1 MERLK
6 VTANNEI
13 EFVTEIADE
22 CLKNMKEKDKN
33 YLIDNPYAIDYH
45 FSYCLDIRNHYIH
58 NRDFTDVDFWAEPD
72 HLSSEIIRMIFSELL
87 PEYDYNDP
95 FTECLYD
102 SKKYIKL
109 RREYK
114 NLYGEYPVFIVEKYK
129 TQVEVEPIY
138 SISEI
143 GNDADEDIDLQIKE
157 VKKNHEKI
165 SEVIEHL
172 IKELAELVWQTEAL
186 KKTAEEYGI
195 NYSDISAKIDSIK
208 DIFFSE
214 GEYIPLQVCF
224 LPYREKIG
232 NERYIEYRRL
242 LSKELKEHPRL
253 IEKLDVTYFNDKVLA
268 RSVLKYSWG
277 LKYLPMYQ
285 DDEKMVRLSLEHD
298 GETIQYANKRFQQ
311 DRKWVKFAI
320 EHSENGTIMYL
331 DCMKPYRKDKE
342 LVYLA
347 CEVERWNFLYVDKV
361 FRDDD
366 ELAIL
371 CMKQID
377 NPNSIYNY
385 LSKRLKSRKEIVM
398 LDLQE
403 EYPHV
408 EEYPEKLR
416 NDDEVAA
423 KLYEL
428 HGAKSWAWHYMSK
441 RLQKKYGVEEG

>member
-72 HLSSEIIRMIFSELL
+72 HLSSEIIRMIFSKLL

-165 SEVIEHL
+165 S
-172 IKELAELVWQTEAL
+172 
-186 KKTAEEYGI
+186 Y
-195 NYSDISAKIDSIK
+195 
-208 DIFFSE
+208 
-214 GEYIPLQVCF
+214 
-224 LPYREKIG
+224 
-232 NERYIEYRRL
+232 
-242 LSKELKEHPRL
+242 
-253 IEKLDVTYFNDKVLA
+253 TYHC
-268 RSVLKYSWG
+268 Y
-277 LKYLPMYQ
+277 
-285 DDEKMVRLSLEHD
+285 
-298 GETIQYANKRFQQ
+298 T
-311 DRKWVKFAI
+311 
-320 EHSENGTIMYL
+320 
-331 DCMKPYRKDKE
+331 
-342 LVYLA
+342 
-347 CEVERWNFLYVDKV
+347 
-361 FRDDD
+361 
-366 ELAIL
+366 
-371 CMKQID
+371 
-377 NPNSIYNY
+377 
-385 LSKRLKSRKEIVM
+385 
-398 LDLQE
+398 
-403 EYPHV
+403 
-408 EEYPEKLR
+408 
-416 NDDEVAA
+416 
-423 KLYEL
+423 
-428 HGAKSWAWHYMSK
+428 
-441 RLQKKYGVEEG
+441 